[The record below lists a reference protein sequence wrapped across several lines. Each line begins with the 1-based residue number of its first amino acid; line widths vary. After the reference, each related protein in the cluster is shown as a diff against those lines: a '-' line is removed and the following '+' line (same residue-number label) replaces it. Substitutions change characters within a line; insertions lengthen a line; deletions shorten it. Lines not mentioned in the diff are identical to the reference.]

1 VRFLDGRRLAI
12 GYADGAVEVRDLD
25 YLFRYAAGQTEYQLK
40 LFGDRGVQF
49 PRAAEV
55 LAWARSVAK

>member
-1 VRFLDGRRLAI
+1 
-12 GYADGAVEVRDLD
+12 
-25 YLFRYAAGQTEYQLK
+25 